1 MNKIKEKENK
11 TLESLKGK
19 FNYKNRLAAPR
30 LIKAV
35 ISVSTGSAVKKDP
48 KRNDLVT
55 DRIGKI
61 SGQKPA
67 LRAAKKS
74 IAGFKIRQGDPVGLS
89 ATLRGQR
96 MYGFLDKFL
105 NIALPRTKDFRGL
118 NPKAVDDIGNMTIAI
133 REHIIFPET
142 ADEDVKD
149 VFGLAITIVTSART
163 RDEALA
169 FLTHLGFP
177 FKKIV

>member
-11 TLESLKGK
+11 TFESLKNK

-30 LIKAV
+30 LRKVV

-89 ATLRGQR
+89 VTLRGQR

-118 NPKAVDDIGNMTIAI
+118 NPKAVDDIGNMTVAI

-163 RDEALA
+163 RAEALE
-169 FLTHLGFP
+169 FFRHLGLP
-177 FKKIV
+177 FRR

>member
-89 ATLRGQR
+89 VTLRGQR

-118 NPKAVDDIGNMTIAI
+118 NPKAVDDIGNMTVAI

-163 RDEALA
+163 RAEALE
-169 FLTHLGFP
+169 FFRHLGLP
-177 FKKIV
+177 FRR

>member
-163 RDEALA
+163 RAEALE
-169 FLTHLGFP
+169 FFRHLGLP
-177 FKKIV
+177 FRR

>member
-149 VFGLAITIVTSART
+149 VFGLAIIGPAISY
-163 RDEALA
+163 
-169 FLTHLGFP
+169 
-177 FKKIV
+177 

>member
-74 IAGFKIRQGDPVGLS
+74 IAGFKIRQGDP
-89 ATLRGQR
+89 
-96 MYGFLDKFL
+96 
-105 NIALPRTKDFRGL
+105 
-118 NPKAVDDIGNMTIAI
+118 
-133 REHIIFPET
+133 
-142 ADEDVKD
+142 
-149 VFGLAITIVTSART
+149 
-163 RDEALA
+163 
-169 FLTHLGFP
+169 
-177 FKKIV
+177 